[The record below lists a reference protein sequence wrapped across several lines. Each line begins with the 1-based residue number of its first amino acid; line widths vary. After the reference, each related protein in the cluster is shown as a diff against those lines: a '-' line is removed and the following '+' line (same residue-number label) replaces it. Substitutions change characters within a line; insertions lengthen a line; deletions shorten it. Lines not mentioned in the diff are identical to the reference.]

1 MSEVL
6 KTPIEMFYQWE
17 QQTPDQVFLRQPI
30 QGEWREYSWSEVG
43 QRVRSIGQFIREQNL
58 PPGSHIAILS
68 ANSADWFVVD
78 LAIMLTGNVSIP
90 LYPGQDVDSGKYI
103 IEHSAARLI
112 FLGAFDQ
119 AARAD
124 EMLGTAIPR
133 IAMRGCSAEC
143 GYDLEQIVE
152 EFSPWTES
160 PVPDLDA
167 TMTILYTSGTTGNP
181 KGVVHP
187 HGTPARVIPRHLG
200 AIITPPDIP
209 RDRLFSFLPLSHAAE
224 RVVVEMRA
232 LYDNAS
238 VSFSEGLETFSR
250 EMAQVR
256 PTLFFA
262 VPRLWVK
269 FKEAIDARFPPE
281 VQATFGDEQKRQVR
295 EALGLDQTR
304 VALTGSAPTPVDVH
318 QWFLDMGVS
327 LQEGYSMTE
336 NFIDGCFN
344 LTAENC
350 DPGIAGPP
358 MPGVQ
363 VKLTDEGEICF
374 RSDGLMKEYYREPEK
389 TAQVLRDGWY
399 HTGDSGKIL
408 DDGRVVVT
416 GRLGEVF
423 KSSKGKFINPNRIEA
438 AFAAVEDLGQICAF
452 GHGAVQP
459 MMFATLSEAG
469 LGKDADKVT
478 AALTQALTTVNE
490 SLPAYE
496 RVAQIYVTPQEWTI
510 DNGMLTPT
518 MKIKRRALVEQFS
531 EKVTDTRGAKPVVWL

>member
-1 MSEVL
+1 MSDAL
-6 KTPIEMFYQWE
+6 KTPVEMFYQWE
-17 QQTPDQVFLRQPI
+17 KQCPDEVFLRQSTD
-30 QGEWREYSWSEVG
+30 GGWREYTWSEVG
-43 QRVRSIGQFIREQNL
+43 TRVRSVGEFIRQQAL

-68 ANSADWFVVD
+68 ANSADWFIAD

-90 LYPGQDVDSGKYI
+90 LYPGQDVDSGQYI
-103 IEHSAARLI
+103 IEHSEARLI

-124 EMLGTAIPR
+124 DMLGTDIPR
-133 IAMRGCSAEC
+133 IAMRGCAVEC
-143 GYDLEQIVE
+143 DHDLEKIVE
-152 EFSPWTES
+152 DYAPFSES

-187 HGTPARVIPRHLG
+187 HGTPARVIPRHLN
-200 AIITPPDIP
+200 AIITPEDIP

-238 VSFSEGLETFSR
+238 VSFSAGLESFSR

-269 FKEAIDARFPPE
+269 FKEAIDAKFPPE
-281 VQATFGDEQKRQVR
+281 IQASFGEEQKRQVR

-350 DPGIAGPP
+350 DPGVAGPP
-358 MPGVQ
+358 MPGVD

-423 KSSKGKFINPNRIEA
+423 KSSKGKFINPNRIESA
-438 AFAAVEDLGQICAF
+438 YAGVEDLGQLCAF

-459 MMFATLSEAG
+459 MMFVTLSEAG
-469 LGKDADKVT
+469 MKKDAEAVT
-478 AALTQALTTVNE
+478 ASLASAMETVNQD
-490 SLPAYE
+490 LPSYE
-496 RVAQIYVTPQEWTI
+496 RVAHIFVTPQEWTI

-518 MKIKRRALVEQFS
+518 MKIKRRALVDCFS
-531 EKVTDTRGAKPVVWL
+531 EDVAAQSGGQAVVWL